1 METATYDAPVGL
13 GKIETPRQ
21 FAQLFVP
28 VLDGSGS
35 MTDAA
40 PGNIT
45 KAQATNSAVRGLL
58 TRMKVSRI
66 APNFSCGLITFDTTP
81 TVVVPT
87 QDLSRVD
94 DNGDY
99 DPLRG
104 HGGGTNIYA
113 ALEAAETMVSD
124 FLALQPAGGV
134 SHKAVIILM
143 SDGCCSEPARTRQVA
158 ARLKTTYAG
167 KLTLA
172 CTLFGTIGQSDAA
185 GEQLLREIASDPV
198 RYFKTVYD
206 AETLRQ
212 FMLASVSAASGTAL
226 PPGGLDGRL

>member
-1 METATYDAPVGL
+1 METSTYDAPVTL

-21 FAQLFVP
+21 FAQIFVP

-66 APNFSCGLITFDTTP
+66 APNFSCGLITFDTAP
-81 TVVVPT
+81 TVVVPARE
-87 QDLSRVD
+87 LSQVD

-99 DPLRG
+99 DPLRN

-113 ALEAAETMVSD
+113 ALEAAELMIRD
-124 FLALQPAGGV
+124 FLALEPPGGV
-134 SHKAVIILM
+134 PHKAVVILM
-143 SDGCCSEPARTRQVA
+143 SDGCCSDPARTRQVA

-172 CTLFGTIGQSDAA
+172 CTLFGTVGEVDPA

-212 FMLASVSAASGTAL
+212 FMLASVTAASGTVI
-226 PPGGLDGRL
+226 PPNGPDGRS